1 MEQSII
7 TDCME
12 EIRTRLGGILA
23 KLGVEA
29 CLHERRDG
37 FEVFFQNSEQKLFSP
52 VWIWFARDE
61 RRDTREASW
70 DDAQL
75 VHDKYKKRKLR
86 DTGYWN
92 QRMVDED
99 SYPISLRGSEMF
111 EWIRNKLRSA
121 GTLSAGTEDSTR
133 VYSDLLADI
142 YWSIK
147 TKIPD
152 LGVTHVDHDDFPGE
166 KPMGF
171 EALTFLDHEGRRIHI
186 AHQSNS
192 HAIYLLVDGERV
204 AEFRKDD
211 ATTLAKCAV
220 RMSKGHGLDNA
231 ELGLR

>member
-1 MEQSII
+1 MEQSTI
-7 TDCME
+7 TNRME
-12 EIRTRLGGILA
+12 EISTRLGGILA

-70 DDAQL
+70 DNAQL

-86 DTGYWN
+86 DTGHWN

-121 GTLSAGTEDSTR
+121 GTLSACAEDPTR

-147 TKIPD
+147 TQIPD
-152 LGVTHVDHDDFPGE
+152 LGITYVDHEDYPGE
-166 KPMGF
+166 KQMGF
-171 EALTFLDHEGRRIHI
+171 EALTFLDHEGRRTHI
-186 AHQSNS
+186 THRPNS
-192 HAIYLLVDGERV
+192 YAIYLLVDGERV
-204 AEFRKDD
+204 AEFGNDN
-211 ATTLAKCAV
+211 ATKLARYAV
-220 RMSKGHGLDNA
+220 RMSKRHSLDDA
-231 ELGLR
+231 KLGLR

>member
-1 MEQSII
+1 MEQSTI
-7 TDCME
+7 TNRME

-75 VHDKYKKRKLR
+75 VHDRYKKRNLG

-99 SYPISLRGSEMF
+99 WYPVSLSGWEMF

-133 VYSDLLADI
+133 VYSALLADI

-147 TKIPD
+147 TQIPD
-152 LGVTHVDHDDFPGE
+152 LGITYVDHKDYPGE
-166 KPMGF
+166 TQMGF
-171 EALTFLDHEGRRIHI
+171 EALTFLDHEGRRTHI
-186 AHQSNS
+186 THRPNS
-192 HAIYLLVDGERV
+192 YAIYLLVDGERV
-204 AEFRKDD
+204 AEFRKED
-211 ATTLAKCAV
+211 ATKLAKCAV
-220 RMSKGHGLDNA
+220 QMSKGHRLNNA
-231 ELGLR
+231 KLGLR